1 MDMAKLD
8 ELIRRCDTAKLT
20 ASNVAPFLKELS
32 REEFCDAF
40 SRRVAQEYGS
50 GRMPFEAADAAMNRL
65 WEFAFL
71 GDEAFIPPFS
81 REVFEAFD
89 DGEYHHSGDPSET
102 DPELKYTRPWILEI
116 LARGQRA

>member
-1 MDMAKLD
+1 MDMSKLD
-8 ELIRRCDTAKLT
+8 ELIKRCETEQLT
-20 ASNVAPFLKELS
+20 KSTIAPFLSELS
-32 REEFCDAF
+32 LEEFCDTF

-50 GRMPFEAADAAMNRL
+50 GRMSFDVADAAMNRM

-71 GDEAFIPPFS
+71 GDENFIPPYS

-89 DGEYHHSGDPSET
+89 DGEYHHSGDPPGT

-116 LARGQRA
+116 LARG